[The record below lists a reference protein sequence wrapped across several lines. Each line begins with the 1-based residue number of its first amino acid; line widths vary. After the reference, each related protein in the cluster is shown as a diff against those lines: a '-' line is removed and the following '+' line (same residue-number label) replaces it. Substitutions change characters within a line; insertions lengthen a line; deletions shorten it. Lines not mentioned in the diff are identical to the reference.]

1 MSEIICDTSPIQYLH
16 QIGQLTL
23 LSRLAGNVIVPFH
36 VVQELEMG
44 RNLGVNLPDIRALSW
59 ITVRT
64 PLSVAAL
71 PLVKDLG
78 PGETQVLALALEL
91 SDAVVI
97 LDDNLPRQMARS
109 LGIRVRGT
117 LGVLLDAKR
126 AGIIPGIVPELDQ
139 LQALG
144 FRLDPNTR
152 HVVLK
157 MANETDSVSVLSF
170 SE

>member
-1 MSEIICDTSPIQYLH
+1 LSEIICDTSPIQYLH

-23 LSRLAGNVIVPFH
+23 LSRLAGNVIVPPY

-44 RNLGVNLPDIRALSW
+44 RNLGVNLPNIRALNW
-59 ITVRT
+59 IAVRT

-91 SDAVVI
+91 SNPVVI
-97 LDDNLPRQMARS
+97 LDDNLARQMARS
-109 LGIRVRGT
+109 LGIRLTGT

-126 AGIIPGIVPELDQ
+126 AGMVSVILPMLDQ

-157 MANETDSVSVLSF
+157 MAGETG
-170 SE
+170 